1 MKIDNDDDDFVSVSE
16 WANSK
21 DEILN
26 NDKNNIFLR
35 DIVVCIYVQS
45 TDLHMNRDVISD

>member
-21 DEILN
+21 DEISN

>member
-1 MKIDNDDDDFVSVSE
+1 MFSYMKIDNDDDDFVSVSE

-26 NDKNNIFLR
+26 NDEN
-35 DIVVCIYVQS
+35 DICCKRHCG
-45 TDLHMNRDVISD
+45 L